1 MTVLLFII
9 GAVALMAGA
18 TLIGFGIP
26 INEFSFGN
34 TLIMSGVIV
43 FMGGLVIIALAVL
56 ASRLHRILEALAT
69 RPALRPTKPMEIPD
83 TAPMRSPAPDIARS
97 PAPDIAARL
106 PSDTMRGP
114 APARVPFPTKARSE
128 AKFEPKPV
136 EMRSERADEPIP
148 GASPDAAPT
157 LPNPDETLA
166 PSDLHPVVGETV
178 LPPTSEADAGWR
190 APPPFP
196 PMRAPQSNF
205 FETMWP
211 ASKSRQ
217 STPAEPLDQKSDFFR
232 FESEHKPEFHSE
244 PAPESQ
250 PDAVEPEPPIAPVH
264 AEPDV
269 PRPESISEKRG
280 IAVLKAG
287 VVDGMSYTLYVD
299 GSIEAELP
307 QGTLHFASINELR
320 AHLEKHS

>member
-1 MTVLLFII
+1 MSVLLYIA
-9 GAVALMAGA
+9 GAIAIMAGA
-18 TLIGFGIP
+18 AMIGFGIP

-34 TLIMSGVIV
+34 TLIVSGVIV
-43 FMGGLVIIALAVL
+43 FMGGLVIIALGVL

-69 RPALRPTKPMEIPD
+69 RPALRPSD
-83 TAPMRSPAPDIARS
+83 TAPMRTPAPDIARS
-97 PAPDIAARL
+97 PAPDVAARQ
-106 PSDTMRGP
+106 PSDAMRGP
-114 APARVPFPTKARSE
+114 PPARVPFPTKLRSE

-136 EMRSERADEPIP
+136 DVRSEHADEPMLE
-148 GASPDAAPT
+148 ASPDAAPT
-157 LPNPDETLA
+157 LPNPDEA
-166 PSDLHPVVGETV
+166 PVPSVMHPAIEEPV

-217 STPAEPLDQKSDFFR
+217 TTPAEPLEQKSDFFR
-232 FESEHKPEFHSE
+232 FESEQKPEFHPE
-244 PAPESQ
+244 PEPESQ
-250 PDAVEPEPPIAPVH
+250 PEAFEPEPPIAPVR
-264 AEPDV
+264 AEPDA

-320 AHLEKHS
+320 AHLEKHA